1 MSDRRISLVFEG
13 SDGASRFY
21 LRIGGL
27 LQSHGYRVSMVGPVD
42 YQSRAQSLGLAYVAL
57 PGLEYKEMMMKPAA
71 HQAIAD
77 EDLPKLVKFLDE
89 EQARTQDQSLYTLCQ
104 ALKGFEPNLVLCS
117 SRPLHYVLAI
127 GNALCLPVL
136 LLTLQS
142 PAIRGL
148 PLVGDYLDQ
157 VSWYGQKESKV
168 AAFLKKNEEQVGAMF
183 TQWLGT
189 STKFWPTARQMMA
202 LAGAKPAFPLFQAR
216 SLTSIF
222 VEMRS
227 ACPDR
232 YYVKPVMPKLPPNV
246 FEVLPFSLDKKTEL
260 MLPEFPREEN
270 RMVEDMM
277 TEEEQ
282 PVLFSFGYL
291 SAVNAQSLT
300 QLCVRALYSSQLR
313 GIIETGRGGPC
324 LEHLDAIED
333 SQERETLREYCKS
346 GKVIFVKNI
355 CLARIV
361 PRIGLIVHDGGTF
374 LGRYALE
381 SHRPQIILPTF
392 GEGMSNAA
400 SVVRLWV
407 GRASESLQRTTPQWL
422 ADSLLRVMFEQDAGF
437 NYNHVWL
444 YERTHLMADSL
455 KGAAHNREGHNK
467 GRMSSKINYRWQSWK
482 TTTRLSL
489 MSGKE
494 DAEKAFVDKIGDY
507 WEKSISTGIHLQQ
520 MEDLRDETR
529 PGICCCRATK
539 AKRVHEEP

>member
-1 MSDRRISLVFEG
+1 MSDRRVSLVFEG
-13 SDGASRFY
+13 SDGAARFY

-27 LQSHGYRVSMVGPVD
+27 LQKHGYRVSMVGPVD

-57 PGLEYKEMMMKPAA
+57 PGLEYKEEILMKPAA
-71 HQAIAD
+71 HEAIAD
-77 EDLPKLVKFLDE
+77 EDLPKLVQFLDE

-148 PLVGDYLDQ
+148 PMVGDYLDQ
-157 VSWYGQKESKV
+157 VSWYGQKESRV
-168 AAFLKKNEEQVGAMF
+168 AAFLKQSEQQVGAMF
-183 TQWLGT
+183 TQWLGA
-189 STKFWPTARQMMA
+189 SSKFWPTARQLIA
-202 LAGAKPAFPLFQAR
+202 LAGEKPQFPLFQAR

-222 VEMRS
+222 LEMRS
-227 ACPDR
+227 CCPDR
-232 YYVKPVMPKLPPNV
+232 YYIKPVLPKLPPNV
-246 FEVLPFSLDKKTEL
+246 FEVIPFGLDKSTEL
-260 MLPEFPREEN
+260 SLPEFPREEN

-277 TEEEQ
+277 TENEQ
-282 PVLFSFGYL
+282 PVLFSFGHL
-291 SAVNAQSLT
+291 SAVNPQHLT
-300 QLCVRALYSSQLR
+300 ELCVRALYSSQLR
-313 GIIETGRGGPC
+313 GIIETGVGGPC
-324 LEHLDAIED
+324 LDHLDTIED
-333 SQERETLREYCKS
+333 SQERDTLKEYCKS

-400 SVVRLWV
+400 SIVRLWV
-407 GRASESLQRTTPQWL
+407 GRASESLNRTTPQWL
-422 ADSLLRVMFEQDAGF
+422 ADSLLRVMFEQDSGF
-437 NYNHVWL
+437 NYSHIWN
-444 YERTHLMADSL
+444 YERRDEKKDSL
-455 KGAAHNREGHNK
+455 KGTVVDKISQNNGM
-467 GRMSSKINYRWQSWK
+467 MSSKINYRWQSWK
-482 TTTRLSL
+482 TMQRLCL
-489 MSGKE
+489 NSGKE
-494 DAEKAFVDKIGDY
+494 DAEKAFLDTVGDY
-507 WEKSISTGIHLQQ
+507 WEKSISTGLHLQQ
-520 MEDLRDETR
+520 MEDLREKG
-529 PGICCCRATK
+529 PGFCCCRSTK